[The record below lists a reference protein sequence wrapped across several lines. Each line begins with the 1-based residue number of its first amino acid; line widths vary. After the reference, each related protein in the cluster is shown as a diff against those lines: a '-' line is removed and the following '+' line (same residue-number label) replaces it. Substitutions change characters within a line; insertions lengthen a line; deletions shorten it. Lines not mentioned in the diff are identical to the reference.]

1 MSYPNT
7 QLYINGSWR
16 DASNKKTLEIISP
29 ADGSAIG
36 SVAHA
41 SVDDL
46 DLALSAAL
54 QGFLIWKETPA
65 FARAKVMHHAATLVR
80 ERFESIAR
88 LMTLEQGK
96 PLAESR
102 AETLA
107 AADIID
113 WFASEAVRAYGR
125 VIPSRSRHVAQMV
138 IREPV
143 GPVAAFAPWNFP
155 LNQIVRKIC
164 AALAAGCS
172 IIAKAPEETPASPA
186 ALVQA
191 FADAGIPAG
200 VINLVFGDPA
210 HISSYLIAH
219 PFIQKVTFTG
229 STPVGKQLAGMAGTH
244 MKRMS
249 MELGGHA
256 PVIVCADADITV
268 AARTMATS
276 KFRNAGQ
283 VCISP
288 TRFVIHSS
296 VYERFAQEF
305 VAHAKSIRVGHGLSP
320 ETNMGPLANS
330 RRLAAMKAFTEDAI
344 ACGAELL
351 CGGAQVG
358 TQGCFFQPTV
368 LGKVPVTAKAMNEEP
383 FGPLALLSS
392 FEDLDEALAEANR
405 LPYGLAAYAYTTSSS
420 TSHRLIQ
427 GVESGMLSI
436 NHAGLALPETPNGGI
451 KDSGHG
457 AEGGSEAIESYL
469 NSKFVTQANA

>member
-16 DASNKKTLEIISP
+16 DASDGNTLAIMSP

-36 SVAHA
+36 SVASA
-41 SVDDL
+41 SIADL
-46 DLALSAAL
+46 DLALSAAS
-54 QGFLIWKETPA
+54 QGFLIWKDTPA
-65 FARAKVMHHAATLVR
+65 FSRAKVMQQAAVLVR

-113 WFASEAVRAYGR
+113 WFASEALRAYGR

-200 VINLVFGDPA
+200 VVNLVFGDPA
-210 HISSYLIAH
+210 QISSYLIAH
-219 PFIQKVTFTG
+219 PVIQKVTFTG

-256 PVIVCADADITV
+256 PVIVCADADIAA
-268 AARTMATS
+268 AARTMASS

-288 TRFVIHSS
+288 TRFLIQSS

-320 ETNMGPLANS
+320 ETDMGPLANI
-330 RRLAAMKAFTEDAI
+330 RRLDAMKAFTEDAV
-344 ACGAELL
+344 ACGADLL

-368 LGKVPVTAKAMNEEP
+368 LGNVPVTARAMNEEP

-392 FEDLDEALAEANR
+392 FENLDEALAEANR
-405 LPYGLAAYAYTTSSS
+405 LPYGLAAYAYTTSSA

-427 GVESGMLSI
+427 GIESGMLSI

-457 AEGGSEAIESYL
+457 AEGGSEAIENYL

>member
-219 PFIQKVTFTG
+219 PVIQKVTFTG

>member
-16 DASNKKTLEIISP
+16 DASNKKTLAIISP

-191 FADAGIPAG
+191 FADAGLPAG

-219 PFIQKVTFTG
+219 PVIQKVTFTG

-244 MKRMS
+244 MKRIS

-256 PVIVCADADITV
+256 PVIVCADADITA

-320 ETNMGPLANS
+320 ETNMGPWL
-330 RRLAAMKAFTEDAI
+330 
-344 ACGAELL
+344 
-351 CGGAQVG
+351 
-358 TQGCFFQPTV
+358 
-368 LGKVPVTAKAMNEEP
+368 TA
-383 FGPLALLSS
+383 
-392 FEDLDEALAEANR
+392 
-405 LPYGLAAYAYTTSSS
+405 
-420 TSHRLIQ
+420 
-427 GVESGMLSI
+427 GV
-436 NHAGLALPETPNGGI
+436 
-451 KDSGHG
+451 
-457 AEGGSEAIESYL
+457 
-469 NSKFVTQANA
+469 

>member
-219 PFIQKVTFTG
+219 PVIQKVTFTG

-405 LPYGLAAYAYTTSSS
+405 LPYGLAAYAYTRSSS

>member
-7 QLYINGSWR
+7 LLYINGSWR
-16 DASNKKTLEIISP
+16 DASDEKTLAIISP
-29 ADGSAIG
+29 ADGSTIG
-36 SVAHA
+36 SVASA
-41 SVDDL
+41 SIDDL
-46 DLALSAAL
+46 DLALSAAS
-54 QGFLIWKETPA
+54 QGFRVWKDTPA
-65 FARAKVMHHAATLVR
+65 FTRAKVMRQAATLIR
-80 ERFESIAR
+80 ERFESIAH

-107 AADIID
+107 AADVID
-113 WFASEAVRAYGR
+113 WFASEALRTYGR

-191 FADAGIPAG
+191 FADAGVPPG
-200 VINLVFGDPA
+200 VLNLVFGDPA
-210 HISSYLIAH
+210 QISSYLIAH
-219 PFIQKVTFTG
+219 PVIQKVTFTG
-229 STPVGKQLAGMAGTH
+229 STPVGKRLAGMAGIH

-256 PVIVCADADITV
+256 PVIVCADADISV
-268 AARTMATS
+268 AAQTMAAS

-288 TRFVIHSS
+288 TRFLIQAS
-296 VYERFAQEF
+296 VYERFASEF
-305 VAHAKSIRVGHGLSP
+305 VTHAKAIRVGHGLSP
-320 ETNMGPLANS
+320 DTGMGPLANS

-344 ACGAELL
+344 SCGAELL
-351 CGGAQVG
+351 CGGEQVG
-358 TQGCFFQPTV
+358 VQGCFFQPTV
-368 LGKVPVTAKAMNEEP
+368 LGHVPATARAMNEEP

-392 FEDLDEALAEANR
+392 FEDLDDALAEANR
-405 LPYGLAAYAYTTSSS
+405 LPYGLASYAYTTSSA
-420 TSHRLIQ
+420 TVHRLIQ
-427 GVESGMLSI
+427 GIESGMLSI

-457 AEGGSEAIESYL
+457 AEGGSEAIENYL

>member
-16 DASNKKTLEIISP
+16 DASNKKTLAIISP

-219 PFIQKVTFTG
+219 PVIQKVTFTG

>member
-16 DASNKKTLEIISP
+16 DASNKKTLAIISP

-186 ALVQA
+186 AVVQA
-191 FADAGIPAG
+191 FADAGLPAG

-219 PFIQKVTFTG
+219 PVIQKVTFTG

-244 MKRMS
+244 MKRIS

-256 PVIVCADADITV
+256 PVIVCADADITA

-469 NSKFVTQANA
+469 NSKFVTQANT

>member
-16 DASNKKTLEIISP
+16 DASNKKTLAIISP

-219 PFIQKVTFTG
+219 PVIQKVTFTG

-244 MKRMS
+244 MKRIS

-256 PVIVCADADITV
+256 PVIVCADADITA

>member
-16 DASNKKTLEIISP
+16 DASDGNTLAIISP

-36 SVAHA
+36 SVASA
-41 SVDDL
+41 SIADL
-46 DLALSAAL
+46 DLALSAAS
-54 QGFLIWKETPA
+54 QGFLIWKDTPA
-65 FARAKVMHHAATLVR
+65 FSRAKVMQQAAVLVR

-113 WFASEAVRAYGR
+113 WFASEALRAYGR

-200 VINLVFGDPA
+200 VVNLVFGDPA
-210 HISSYLIAH
+210 QISSYLIAH
-219 PFIQKVTFTG
+219 PVIQKVTFTG

-256 PVIVCADADITV
+256 PVIVCADADIAA
-268 AARTMATS
+268 AARTMASS

-288 TRFVIHSS
+288 TRFLIQSS
-296 VYERFAQEF
+296 VYELFAQEF

-320 ETNMGPLANS
+320 ETDMGPLANI
-330 RRLAAMKAFTEDAI
+330 RRLDAMKAFTEDAV
-344 ACGAELL
+344 ACGADLL

-368 LGKVPVTAKAMNEEP
+368 LGNVPVTARAMNEEP

-392 FEDLDEALAEANR
+392 FENLDEALAEANR

-427 GVESGMLSI
+427 GIESGMLSI

-457 AEGGSEAIESYL
+457 AEGGSEAIENYL